1 MSSRRPPLRV
11 DVARTVDRFLG
22 LMASEG
28 GPRLRG
34 LYLVGS
40 VALGDFRPGRSDID
54 FVALLDAPA
63 SAEATDALARI
74 HAILAQAGGP
84 SLDGVYLP
92 IDALRRTPE
101 RGAVLPFSVEGR
113 LRTGEPCREVNPVL
127 WRCLARASRPIL
139 GATPAALGIA
149 DDDAA
154 LHAHALAEL
163 DTTWR
168 PWIARC
174 EAALAGQAPDAES
187 DAAELER
194 GVLGVSRIL
203 CTLATGRIV
212 SKREGGRFVLDRLP
226 EAHRQAV
233 WDALDARDGALER
246 VSPAELRAGLD
257 TIRFL
262 IDGAGGYQAPDTAP
276 TSPDR

>member
-22 LMASEG
+22 LLASEG

-74 HAILAQAGGP
+74 HTTLAQAGGLP
-84 SLDGVYLP
+84 FDGVYLP
-92 IDALRRTPE
+92 IDALRRAPE
-101 RGAVLPFSVEGR
+101 AGAVVPFSVEGR

-127 WRCLARASRPIL
+127 WRCLARSSRPIL

-149 DDDAA
+149 DDDAP
-154 LHAHALAEL
+154 LHAHALANL
-163 DTTWR
+163 DAYWR
-168 PWIARC
+168 PWIVQC
-174 EAALAGQAPDAES
+174 EAALAAKAPDAES
-187 DAAELER
+187 DAKTLEW

-233 WDALDARDGALER
+233 WDALAARDGTLER
-246 VSPAELRAGLD
+246 VSPAEMRAGLD
-257 TIRFL
+257 TMRFL
-262 IDGAGGYQAPDTAP
+262 IDGAGGYQAPQTAP